1 MNGEFRKKDIEQTRQ
16 LRNGT
21 GFLKEGQT
29 EESAFGFEITDKQAQ
44 KGGGIC

>member
-29 EESAFGFEITDKQAQ
+29 EESAFGFEIADKQAQ
-44 KGGGIC
+44 KGGGIH